1 MKQLIPSPSLS
12 SFSVGPLTIHFYAL
26 CIITG
31 IAAAIWIG
39 RKRYANLGGNPDDVS
54 EVAIWA
60 VPFGII
66 GGRIYHVITS
76 PSQYF
81 GTTGNPIDALRIW
94 EGGLGIWGAISLGAI
109 GAYLYF
115 RTHKTSLNFRQ
126 LLDSLAPGVIVAQ
139 AIGRIGNYF
148 NQEVFGKP
156 APGVIVAQAIGR
168 IGNYFNQE
176 VFGKPTDLP
185 WGLEID
191 PANRPNGFESY
202 STFHP
207 TFLYELLWC
216 LVVAALLIKL
226 PGVLKQI
233 TSKQGDVFALYIFG
247 YTAGRVWIENLRIDE
262 ANLILGLRLNIW
274 VSLVVLITASAY
286 LIASKRRGNTKENHI
301 PS

>member
-12 SFSVGPLTIHFYAL
+12 SFSVGPITIHFYAL

-31 IAAAIWIG
+31 IATAIWIG

-81 GTTGNPIDALRIW
+81 GANGNPIDALRIW
-94 EGGLGIWGAISLGAI
+94 EGGLGIWGAISLGAV

-126 LLDSLAPGVIVAQ
+126 LLDSLAPGVVVAQ
-139 AIGRIGNYF
+139 AIGR
-148 NQEVFGKP
+148 V
-156 APGVIVAQAIGR
+156 
-168 IGNYFNQE
+168 GNYFNQE
-176 VFGKPTDLP
+176 VFGKPTELP

-191 PANRPNGFESY
+191 LANRPNGFESY

-216 LVVAALLIKL
+216 LVVAVLLIKL
-226 PGVLKQI
+226 PGFLKQV
-233 TSKQGDVFALYIFG
+233 TSKQGDVFALYILG
-247 YTAGRVWIENLRIDE
+247 YTAGRVWIETLRIDK

-274 VSLVVLITASAY
+274 VSLIVLITSSAY
-286 LIASKRRGNTKENHI
+286 LIASKRRGNTKENHL

>member
-81 GTTGNPIDALRIW
+81 GANGNPIDALRIW
-94 EGGLGIWGAISLGAI
+94 EGGLGIWGAISLGAV

-126 LLDSLAPGVIVAQ
+126 LLDSL
-139 AIGRIGNYF
+139 
-148 NQEVFGKP
+148 

>member
-1 MKQLIPSPSLS
+1 MEQLIPSPSLS

-76 PSQYF
+76 PAQYF
-81 GTTGNPIDALRIW
+81 GANGNPVDALKIW
-94 EGGLGIWGAISLGAI
+94 KGGLGIWGAISLGAV

-115 RTHKTSLNFRQ
+115 RTHKTTLNFRQ
-126 LLDSLAPGVIVAQ
+126 LLDSLAPGV
-139 AIGRIGNYF
+139 
-148 NQEVFGKP
+148 
-156 APGVIVAQAIGR
+156 VIAQAIGR

-176 VFGKPTDLP
+176 VFGKPTELP

-191 PANRPNGFESY
+191 PLNRPDGFESY
-202 STFHP
+202 ATFHP

-216 LVVAALLIKL
+216 LVVAVLLIKL
-226 PGVLKQI
+226 PGFLKQI
-233 TSKQGDVFALYIFG
+233 TSKQGDIFALYILG
-247 YTAGRVWIENLRIDE
+247 YTLGRVWIESLRIDE

-274 VSLVVLITASAY
+274 VSLIVLLTASAY

>member
-81 GTTGNPIDALRIW
+81 GANGNPIDALRIW
-94 EGGLGIWGAISLGAI
+94 EGGLGIWGAISLGAV

-126 LLDSLAPGVIVAQ
+126 LLDSLAPGVV
-139 AIGRIGNYF
+139 
-148 NQEVFGKP
+148 
-156 APGVIVAQAIGR
+156 VAQAIGR

-176 VFGKPTDLP
+176 VFGKPTELP

-191 PANRPNGFESY
+191 PVNRPIGFESY

>member
-1 MKQLIPSPSLS
+1 MNQLIPSPSLS
-12 SFSVGPLTIHFYAL
+12 SFSVGPLTIHIYAL

-81 GTTGNPIDALRIW
+81 GSNGNPIDALRIW
-94 EGGLGIWGAISLGAI
+94 EGGLGIWGAISLGAV

-156 APGVIVAQAIGR
+156 T
-168 IGNYFNQE
+168 E
-176 VFGKPTDLP
+176 LP

-191 PANRPNGFESY
+191 SVNRPNGFESY

-207 TFLYELLWC
+207 TFLYELVWC
-216 LVVAALLIKL
+216 LVVAVLLIKL
-226 PGVLKQI
+226 PGFLKKI
-233 TSKQGDVFALYIFG
+233 TARQGDVFALYILG
-247 YTAGRVWIENLRIDE
+247 YTAGRVWIETLRIDE

-274 VSLVVLITASAY
+274 VSFIVLITACAY

-301 PS
+301 TS

>member
-39 RKRYANLGGNPDDVS
+39 RRRYANLGGNPDDVS

-76 PSQYF
+76 PAQYF
-81 GTTGNPIDALRIW
+81 GRNGNPIDALRIW
-94 EGGLGIWGAISLGAI
+94 EGGLGIWGAISLGAV

-126 LLDSLAPGVIVAQ
+126 LLDSLAPGVVL
-139 AIGRIGNYF
+139 
-148 NQEVFGKP
+148 
-156 APGVIVAQAIGR
+156 AQAIGR

-176 VFGKPTDLP
+176 VFGKPTELP

-191 PANRPNGFESY
+191 PVNRPDGFESY
-202 STFHP
+202 ATFHP

-216 LVVAALLIKL
+216 LVVAVLLIKL
-226 PGVLKQI
+226 PGFLKKI
-233 TSKQGDVFALYIFG
+233 TSNQGDVFTLYILG
-247 YTAGRVWIENLRIDE
+247 YTLGRVWIEGLRIDE

-274 VSLVVLITASAY
+274 VSLIVLVTASAY
-286 LIASKRRGNTKENHI
+286 LIANKRRGNTKENHI

>member
-1 MKQLIPSPSLS
+1 MEQLIPSPSLS

-76 PSQYF
+76 PAQYF
-81 GTTGNPIDALRIW
+81 GANGNPVDALKIW
-94 EGGLGIWGAISLGAI
+94 EGGLGIWGAISLGAV

-115 RTHKTSLNFRQ
+115 RTHKTTLNFRQ
-126 LLDSLAPGVIVAQ
+126 LLDSLAPGVVVAQ
-139 AIGRIGNYF
+139 A
-148 NQEVFGKP
+148 V
-156 APGVIVAQAIGR
+156 GR

-176 VFGKPTDLP
+176 VFGKPTELP

-191 PANRPNGFESY
+191 PVNRPDGFESY
-202 STFHP
+202 ATFHP

-216 LVVAALLIKL
+216 LVVAVLLIKL
-226 PGVLKQI
+226 PGFLNQI
-233 TSKQGDVFALYIFG
+233 ASKQGDIFALYILG
-247 YTAGRVWIENLRIDE
+247 YTLGRVWIESLRIDE

-274 VSLVVLITASAY
+274 VSLIVLLTASAY

>member
-1 MKQLIPSPSLS
+1 MEQLIPSPSLS

-76 PSQYF
+76 PAQYF
-81 GTTGNPIDALRIW
+81 GANGNPVDALRIW
-94 EGGLGIWGAISLGAI
+94 EGGLGIWGAISLGAV

-115 RTHKTSLNFRQ
+115 RTHKTTLNFRQ
-126 LLDSLAPGVIVAQ
+126 LLDSLAPGVV
-139 AIGRIGNYF
+139 
-148 NQEVFGKP
+148 
-156 APGVIVAQAIGR
+156 VAQAIGR

-176 VFGKPTDLP
+176 VFGKPTELP

-191 PANRPNGFESY
+191 PLNRPDGFESY
-202 STFHP
+202 ATFHP

-216 LVVAALLIKL
+216 LVVAVLLIKL
-226 PGVLKQI
+226 PGFLKQI
-233 TSKQGDVFALYIFG
+233 TSKQGDVFALYILG
-247 YTAGRVWIENLRIDE
+247 YTLGRVWIESLRIDE

-274 VSLVVLITASAY
+274 VSLIVLITASAY

>member
-1 MKQLIPSPSLS
+1 MEQLIPSPSLS

-76 PSQYF
+76 PAQYF
-81 GTTGNPIDALRIW
+81 GANGNPVDALQIW
-94 EGGLGIWGAISLGAI
+94 EGGLGIWGAISLGAV

-115 RTHKTSLNFRQ
+115 RTHKTTLNFRQ
-126 LLDSLAPGVIVAQ
+126 LLDSLAPGVV
-139 AIGRIGNYF
+139 
-148 NQEVFGKP
+148 
-156 APGVIVAQAIGR
+156 VAQAIGR

-176 VFGKPTDLP
+176 VFGKPTELP

-191 PANRPNGFESY
+191 PVNRADGFESY
-202 STFHP
+202 GTFHP

-216 LVVAALLIKL
+216 LVVAVLLIKL
-226 PGVLKQI
+226 PGFLKQI
-233 TSKQGDVFALYIFG
+233 TSKQGDIFALYILG
-247 YTAGRVWIENLRIDE
+247 YTLGRVWIESLRIDE

-274 VSLVVLITASAY
+274 VSLIVLITASAY

>member
-1 MKQLIPSPSLS
+1 MEQLIPSPSFS

-76 PSQYF
+76 PAQYF
-81 GTTGNPIDALRIW
+81 GANGNPVDALRIW
-94 EGGLGIWGAISLGAI
+94 EGGLGIWGAISLGAV

-115 RTHKTSLNFRQ
+115 RTHKTTLNFRQ
-126 LLDSLAPGVIVAQ
+126 LLDSLAPGVVVAQ
-139 AIGRIGNYF
+139 AIGR
-148 NQEVFGKP
+148 V
-156 APGVIVAQAIGR
+156 
-168 IGNYFNQE
+168 GNYFNQE
-176 VFGKPTDLP
+176 VFGKPTELP

-191 PANRPNGFESY
+191 PVNRPDGFESY
-202 STFHP
+202 ATFHP

-216 LVVAALLIKL
+216 LVVAVLLIKL
-226 PGVLKQI
+226 PGFLKQI
-233 TSKQGDVFALYIFG
+233 TSKQGDIFALYILG
-247 YTAGRVWIENLRIDE
+247 YTLGRVWIESLRIDE

-274 VSLVVLITASAY
+274 VSLIVLLTASAY

>member
-81 GTTGNPIDALRIW
+81 GANGNPIDALRIW
-94 EGGLGIWGAISLGAI
+94 EGGLGIWGAISLGAV

-126 LLDSLAPGVIVAQ
+126 LLDSLAPGVV
-139 AIGRIGNYF
+139 
-148 NQEVFGKP
+148 
-156 APGVIVAQAIGR
+156 VAQAIGR

-176 VFGKPTDLP
+176 VFGKPTELP

-191 PANRPNGFESY
+191 PVNRPNGFESY

>member
-1 MKQLIPSPSLS
+1 MEQLIPSPSLS

-76 PSQYF
+76 PAQYF
-81 GTTGNPIDALRIW
+81 GANGNPVDALRIW
-94 EGGLGIWGAISLGAI
+94 EGGLGIWGAISLGAV

-115 RTHKTSLNFRQ
+115 RTHKTTLNFRQ
-126 LLDSLAPGVIVAQ
+126 LLDSLAPGVV
-139 AIGRIGNYF
+139 
-148 NQEVFGKP
+148 
-156 APGVIVAQAIGR
+156 VAQAIGR

-176 VFGKPTDLP
+176 VFGKPTELP

-191 PANRPNGFESY
+191 PVNRPDGFESY
-202 STFHP
+202 ATFHP

-216 LVVAALLIKL
+216 LVVAVLIIKL
-226 PGVLKQI
+226 PGFLKQI
-233 TSKQGDVFALYIFG
+233 TSKQGDVFALYILG
-247 YTAGRVWIENLRIDE
+247 YTLGRVWIESLRIDE

-274 VSLVVLITASAY
+274 VSLIVLITASAY

>member
-1 MKQLIPSPSLS
+1 MKQLIPSPSVS

-66 GGRIYHVITS
+66 GGRIYHVVTS

-81 GTTGNPIDALRIW
+81 GSNGNPIDALRIW
-94 EGGLGIWGAISLGAI
+94 EGGLGIWGAISLGAV

-115 RTHKTSLNFRQ
+115 KTHKTSLNFRQ

-156 APGVIVAQAIGR
+156 T
-168 IGNYFNQE
+168 E
-176 VFGKPTDLP
+176 LP

-191 PANRPNGFESY
+191 SVNRPNGFESY

-216 LVVAALLIKL
+216 LVIAVLLIKL
-226 PGVLKQI
+226 PGFLKKI
-233 TSKQGDVFALYIFG
+233 TARQGDVFALYVFG
-247 YTAGRVWIENLRIDE
+247 YTAGRVWIETLRIDE

-274 VSLVVLITASAY
+274 VSLIVLITASAY

>member
-1 MKQLIPSPSLS
+1 MNQLIPSPSLS

-81 GTTGNPIDALRIW
+81 GSNGNPIDALRIW
-94 EGGLGIWGAISLGAI
+94 EGGLGIWGAISLGAV

-156 APGVIVAQAIGR
+156 T
-168 IGNYFNQE
+168 E
-176 VFGKPTDLP
+176 LP

-191 PANRPNGFESY
+191 SVNRPNGFESY

-207 TFLYELLWC
+207 TFLYELVWC
-216 LVVAALLIKL
+216 LVVAVLLIKL
-226 PGVLKQI
+226 PGFLKKI
-233 TSKQGDVFALYIFG
+233 TARQGDVFALYVFG
-247 YTAGRVWIENLRIDE
+247 YTAGRVWIETLRIDE

-274 VSLVVLITASAY
+274 VSLIVLITASAY

-301 PS
+301 TS

>member
-1 MKQLIPSPSLS
+1 MEQLIPSPALS

-76 PSQYF
+76 PAQYF
-81 GTTGNPIDALRIW
+81 GANGNPVDALRIW
-94 EGGLGIWGAISLGAI
+94 EGGLGIWGAISLGAV

-115 RTHKTSLNFRQ
+115 RTHKTTLNFRQ
-126 LLDSLAPGVIVAQ
+126 LLDSLAPGVVVAQ
-139 AIGRIGNYF
+139 AIGR
-148 NQEVFGKP
+148 V
-156 APGVIVAQAIGR
+156 
-168 IGNYFNQE
+168 GNYFNQE
-176 VFGKPTDLP
+176 VFGKPTELP

-191 PANRPNGFESY
+191 PVNRPDGFESY
-202 STFHP
+202 ATFHP

-216 LVVAALLIKL
+216 LVVAVLLIKL
-226 PGVLKQI
+226 PGFLKQI
-233 TSKQGDVFALYIFG
+233 TSKQGDIFALYILG
-247 YTAGRVWIENLRIDE
+247 YTLGRVWIESLRIDE

-274 VSLVVLITASAY
+274 VSLIVLLTASAY

>member
-1 MKQLIPSPSLS
+1 MEQLIPSPSLS

-76 PSQYF
+76 PAQYF
-81 GTTGNPIDALRIW
+81 GANGNPVDALKIW
-94 EGGLGIWGAISLGAI
+94 EGGLGIWGAISLGAV

-115 RTHKTSLNFRQ
+115 RTHKTTLNFRQ
-126 LLDSLAPGVIVAQ
+126 LLDSLAPGVVVAQ
-139 AIGRIGNYF
+139 AIGR
-148 NQEVFGKP
+148 V
-156 APGVIVAQAIGR
+156 
-168 IGNYFNQE
+168 GNYFNQE
-176 VFGKPTDLP
+176 VFGKPTELP

-191 PANRPNGFESY
+191 PVNRPDGFESY
-202 STFHP
+202 ATFHP

-216 LVVAALLIKL
+216 LVVAVLLIKL
-226 PGVLKQI
+226 PGFLKQI
-233 TSKQGDVFALYIFG
+233 ASKQGDIFALYILG
-247 YTAGRVWIENLRIDE
+247 YTLGRVWIESLRIDE

-274 VSLVVLITASAY
+274 VSLIVLLTASAY

>member
-81 GTTGNPIDALRIW
+81 GANGNPIDALRIW
-94 EGGLGIWGAISLGAI
+94 EGGLGIWGAISLGAV

-126 LLDSLAPGVIVAQ
+126 LLDSLAPGVV
-139 AIGRIGNYF
+139 
-148 NQEVFGKP
+148 
-156 APGVIVAQAIGR
+156 VAQAIGR

-176 VFGKPTDLP
+176 VFGKPTKLP

-191 PANRPNGFESY
+191 LANRPNGFESY

-247 YTAGRVWIENLRIDE
+247 YTAGRVWIETLRIDE
-262 ANLILGLRLNIW
+262 ANLIFGLRLNIW
-274 VSLVVLITASAY
+274 VSFIVLITASAY

>member
-1 MKQLIPSPSLS
+1 MQLLIPSPSFT
-12 SFSVGPLTIHFYAL
+12 SFSVGPLTVHFYAL
-26 CIITG
+26 CVIAG
-31 IAAAIWIG
+31 ISIAIWIG
-39 RKRYANLGGNPDDVS
+39 SKRYANLGGNPDDVF

-81 GTTGNPIDALRIW
+81 GANGNPIDALRIW
-94 EGGLGIWGAISLGAI
+94 EGGLGIWGAISLGAV

-126 LLDSLAPGVIVAQ
+126 LLDSLAPGVVVAQ
-139 AIGRIGNYF
+139 AIGR
-148 NQEVFGKP
+148 V
-156 APGVIVAQAIGR
+156 
-168 IGNYFNQE
+168 GNYFNQE
-176 VFGKPTDLP
+176 VFGKPTELP

-191 PANRPNGFESY
+191 LANRPNGFESY

-216 LVVAALLIKL
+216 LVIAALLIKL
-226 PGVLKQI
+226 PGFLKQI
-233 TSKQGDVFALYIFG
+233 TSKQGDVFALYILG
-247 YTAGRVWIENLRIDE
+247 YTAGRVWIETLRIDE
-262 ANLILGLRLNIW
+262 ANLILGLRLNVW
-274 VSLVVLITASAY
+274 VSFIVLITASAY

>member
-76 PSQYF
+76 PPQYF
-81 GTTGNPIDALRIW
+81 GANGNPIDALRIW

-126 LLDSLAPGVIVAQ
+126 LLDSL
-139 AIGRIGNYF
+139 
-148 NQEVFGKP
+148 

>member
-1 MKQLIPSPSLS
+1 MEQLIPSPSLS

-76 PSQYF
+76 PAQYF
-81 GTTGNPIDALRIW
+81 GANGNPVDALRIW
-94 EGGLGIWGAISLGAI
+94 EGGLGIWGAISLGAV

-115 RTHKTSLNFRQ
+115 RTHKTTLNFRQ
-126 LLDSLAPGVIVAQ
+126 LLDSLAPGVV
-139 AIGRIGNYF
+139 
-148 NQEVFGKP
+148 
-156 APGVIVAQAIGR
+156 VAQAIGR

-176 VFGKPTDLP
+176 VFGKPTELF

-191 PANRPNGFESY
+191 PLNRPDGFESY
-202 STFHP
+202 ATFHP

-216 LVVAALLIKL
+216 LVVAVLIIKL
-226 PGVLKQI
+226 PGFLKQI
-233 TSKQGDVFALYIFG
+233 TSKQGDVFALYILG
-247 YTAGRVWIENLRIDE
+247 YTLGRVWIESLRIDE

-274 VSLVVLITASAY
+274 VSLIVLITASAY

>member
-81 GTTGNPIDALRIW
+81 GSNGNPIDALRIW
-94 EGGLGIWGAISLGAI
+94 EGGLGIWGAISLGAV

-115 RTHKTSLNFRQ
+115 KTHKTSLNFRQ

-156 APGVIVAQAIGR
+156 T
-168 IGNYFNQE
+168 E
-176 VFGKPTDLP
+176 LP

-191 PANRPNGFESY
+191 SVNRPNGFESY

-216 LVVAALLIKL
+216 LVIAVLLIKL
-226 PGVLKQI
+226 PGFLKKI
-233 TSKQGDVFALYIFG
+233 TARQGDVFALYVFG
-247 YTAGRVWIENLRIDE
+247 YTAGRVWIETLRIDE

-274 VSLVVLITASAY
+274 VSLIVLITASAY

>member
-39 RKRYANLGGNPDDVS
+39 RRRYANLGGNPDDVS

-76 PSQYF
+76 PAQYF
-81 GTTGNPIDALRIW
+81 GSNGNPIDAFRIW
-94 EGGLGIWGAISLGAI
+94 EGGLGIWGAISLGAV

-126 LLDSLAPGVIVAQ
+126 LLDSLAPGVVL
-139 AIGRIGNYF
+139 
-148 NQEVFGKP
+148 
-156 APGVIVAQAIGR
+156 AQAIGR

-176 VFGKPTDLP
+176 VFGKPTELP

-191 PANRPNGFESY
+191 PVNRPDGFESY
-202 STFHP
+202 ATFHP

-216 LVVAALLIKL
+216 LVVAVLLIKL
-226 PGVLKQI
+226 PGFLKKI
-233 TSKQGDVFALYIFG
+233 TSNQGDVFTLYILG
-247 YTAGRVWIENLRIDE
+247 YTLGRVWIEGLRIDE

-274 VSLVVLITASAY
+274 VSLIVLVTASAY
-286 LIASKRRGNTKENHI
+286 LIANKRRGNTKENHI

>member
-1 MKQLIPSPSLS
+1 MNQLIPSPSLS
-12 SFSVGPLTIHFYAL
+12 SFSVGPLTIHIYAL

-81 GTTGNPIDALRIW
+81 GSNGNPIDALRIW
-94 EGGLGIWGAISLGAI
+94 EGGLGIWGAISLGAV

-156 APGVIVAQAIGR
+156 T
-168 IGNYFNQE
+168 E
-176 VFGKPTDLP
+176 LP

-191 PANRPNGFESY
+191 SVNRPNGFESY

-207 TFLYELLWC
+207 TFLYELVWC
-216 LVVAALLIKL
+216 LVVAVLLIKL
-226 PGVLKQI
+226 PGFLKKI
-233 TSKQGDVFALYIFG
+233 TARQGDVFALYVFG
-247 YTAGRVWIENLRIDE
+247 YTAGRVWIETLRIDE

-274 VSLVVLITASAY
+274 VSFIVLITACAY

-301 PS
+301 TS

>member
-1 MKQLIPSPSLS
+1 MEQLIPSPSLS

-76 PSQYF
+76 PAQYF
-81 GTTGNPIDALRIW
+81 GANGNPLDALRIW
-94 EGGLGIWGAISLGAI
+94 EGGLGIWGAISLGAV

-115 RTHKTSLNFRQ
+115 RTHKTTLNFRQ
-126 LLDSLAPGVIVAQ
+126 LLDSLAPGVV
-139 AIGRIGNYF
+139 
-148 NQEVFGKP
+148 
-156 APGVIVAQAIGR
+156 VAQAIGR

-176 VFGKPTDLP
+176 VFGKPTELP

-191 PANRPNGFESY
+191 PVNRPDGFESY
-202 STFHP
+202 ATFHP

-216 LVVAALLIKL
+216 LVVAVLLIKL
-226 PGVLKQI
+226 PGFLKQI
-233 TSKQGDVFALYIFG
+233 TSKQGDIFALYILG
-247 YTAGRVWIENLRIDE
+247 YTLGRVWIESLRIDE

-274 VSLVVLITASAY
+274 VSLIVLITASAY

>member
-1 MKQLIPSPSLS
+1 MQLLIPSPSFT
-12 SFSVGPLTIHFYAL
+12 SFSVGPLTVHFYAL
-26 CIITG
+26 CVIAG
-31 IAAAIWIG
+31 ISIAIWIG
-39 RKRYANLGGNPDDVS
+39 SKRYANLGGNPDDVF

-81 GTTGNPIDALRIW
+81 GANGNPIDALRIW
-94 EGGLGIWGAISLGAI
+94 EGGLGIWGAISLGAV

-126 LLDSLAPGVIVAQ
+126 LLDSLAPGVV
-139 AIGRIGNYF
+139 
-148 NQEVFGKP
+148 
-156 APGVIVAQAIGR
+156 VAQAIGR

-176 VFGKPTDLP
+176 VFGKPTKLP

-191 PANRPNGFESY
+191 LANRPNGFESY

-207 TFLYELLWC
+207 TFLYEMLWC
-216 LVVAALLIKL
+216 LVVAVLLIKL
-226 PGVLKQI
+226 PGFLKQI
-233 TSKQGDVFALYIFG
+233 TPKQGDVFALYILG
-247 YTAGRVWIENLRIDE
+247 YTAGRVWIETLRIDE

-274 VSLVVLITASAY
+274 VSLIVLIAASAY

>member
-81 GTTGNPIDALRIW
+81 GANGNPIDALRIW
-94 EGGLGIWGAISLGAI
+94 EGGLGIWGAISLGAV

-126 LLDSLAPGVIVAQ
+126 LLDSLAPGVV
-139 AIGRIGNYF
+139 
-148 NQEVFGKP
+148 
-156 APGVIVAQAIGR
+156 VAQAIGR

-176 VFGKPTDLP
+176 VFGKPTELP

-191 PANRPNGFESY
+191 SVNRPNGFESY

-226 PGVLKQI
+226 PGVLKLI
-233 TSKQGDVFALYIFG
+233 TSKQGDVFALYILG
-247 YTAGRVWIENLRIDE
+247 YTAGRVWIETLRIDE

-274 VSLVVLITASAY
+274 VSLIVLITASAY

>member
-1 MKQLIPSPSLS
+1 MKQLIPSPSVS

-26 CIITG
+26 CIIAG

-39 RKRYANLGGNPDDVS
+39 RERYANLGGNPDDVS

-66 GGRIYHVITS
+66 GGRIYHVVTS

-81 GTTGNPIDALRIW
+81 GSNGNPIDALRIW
-94 EGGLGIWGAISLGAI
+94 EGGLGIWGAISLGAV

-115 RTHKTSLNFRQ
+115 KTHKTSLNFRQ

-156 APGVIVAQAIGR
+156 T
-168 IGNYFNQE
+168 E
-176 VFGKPTDLP
+176 LP

-191 PANRPNGFESY
+191 SVNRPNGFESY

-216 LVVAALLIKL
+216 LVIAVLLIKL
-226 PGVLKQI
+226 PGFLKKI
-233 TSKQGDVFALYIFG
+233 TARQGDVFALYVFG
-247 YTAGRVWIENLRIDE
+247 YTAGRVWIETLRIDE

-274 VSLVVLITASAY
+274 VSLIVLITASAY

>member
-1 MKQLIPSPSLS
+1 MKQLIPSPSFS
-12 SFSVGPLTIHFYAL
+12 SFSLGPLTIHFYAL

-81 GTTGNPIDALRIW
+81 GANGNPIDALRIW
-94 EGGLGIWGAISLGAI
+94 EGGLGIWGAISLGAV
-109 GAYLYF
+109 GAYFYF

-126 LLDSLAPGVIVAQ
+126 LLDSLAPGVV
-139 AIGRIGNYF
+139 
-148 NQEVFGKP
+148 
-156 APGVIVAQAIGR
+156 VAQAIGR